1 MTFPKV
7 CVARDGFTAS
17 FGKVIFTAAST
28 NTYSLLY
35 ITAPPESLDT
45 TKPKRHIPI
54 PIHQHSNPMHLY
66 IAEKPSLG
74 RAIAAALPGPHQK
87 GQGWIRCGQGEDAA
101 TVSWCIGH
109 LLEPAEPALYNPAWK
124 KWRQEDLP
132 LLPEKWQV
140 MPKDSVRQQ
149 LKVLES
155 LIRQARTIVHA
166 GDPDREGQLLVDEVL
181 RYFGAG
187 APVQRILINDLTPA
201 AVARAIQNPK
211 DNREFRRLSH
221 SALARQRADW
231 LYGINLTRFYTL
243 SYQQLGEQGVYS
255 VGRVQTPVLGLVV
268 ERDNTIEN
276 FQPRP
281 YYRIEARFRAQE
293 EESDQ
298 QGFSA
303 RWLPDEQYQDNLDE
317 ENRLL
322 SREVAAQIAESVKD
336 RPGTITESR
345 FRDRP
350 EAPPL
355 PLSLSA
361 LQIEAGRLFRMGAK
375 EVLDTAQN
383 LYERHQLITYPRS
396 DCRYLPEGHYSQREQ
411 VVRAIARVAPDLGEA
426 CQGADFSRRTA
437 AWNDKQVDAHH
448 AIIPTSRSSANGK
461 LTPAEGKVYNLI
473 SRYYLMQF
481 AADAVHREGRLTVR
495 VADHRF
501 RATETAVL
509 VPGWKALELKLRDN
523 RNEPEKSPLPRLAQ
537 GEPVIC
543 EDSGVT
549 ERKTQPPQHFTDATL
564 LSAMTNIARFVTDAE
579 LRKTLRETD
588 GLGTE
593 ATRASIIETLFKRD
607 YLYRDSRHIRATDK
621 GKRLI
626 DALPDS
632 VSKPDRTA
640 VWEATLETIR
650 RGEGDPRQF
659 LATLKQEIRALMD
672 RPVNQPDDAG
682 CPDQP
687 AGAGIPHC
695 PKCRAPMRERDGKFG
710 RFHACTRYPQCRGT
724 RPLDETRP
732 DDGTSQ
738 KPVPCPHCFSPLV
751 RRQGKKGW
759 FWGCSNF
766 PACRQTV
773 DDDNGRPALRLRKAT

>member
-1 MTFPKV
+1 M
-7 CVARDGFTAS
+7 
-17 FGKVIFTAAST
+17 
-28 NTYSLLY
+28 L
-35 ITAPPESLDT
+35 
-45 TKPKRHIPI
+45 
-54 PIHQHSNPMHLY
+54 LY

-87 GQGWIRCGQGEDAA
+87 GQGWIRCGSGDTAA

-109 LLEPAEPALYNPAWK
+109 LLEPAEPARYNPAWK

-132 LLPEKWQV
+132 MFPEKWEV

-155 LIRQARTIVHA
+155 LIRQASTIVHA

-181 RYFGAG
+181 RYFGANV
-187 APVQRILINDLTPA
+187 PVQRILINDLNPS
-201 AVARAIQNPK
+201 AVAKAVQAPR

-243 SYQQLGEQGVYS
+243 SYQQQGEQGVYS

-268 ERDNTIEN
+268 ERDNTIEH
-276 FQPRP
+276 FEPKP
-281 YYRIEARFRAQE
+281 YFRIEASFTAQE
-293 EESDQ
+293 EDADQ
-298 QGFSA
+298 RPFTA
-303 RWLPDEQYQDNLDE
+303 RWVPDEQFQEHLDE

-322 SREVAAQIAESVKD
+322 DRGVAEQITADVEG
-336 RPGTITESR
+336 RPGTVTEAR

-350 EAPPL
+350 EPPPL

-396 DCRYLPEGHYSQREQ
+396 DCRYLPEGHFAQREQ
-411 VVRAIARVAPDLGEA
+411 VVRAIGRVAPDLAEA
-426 CQGADFSRRTA
+426 CDRSDLERRTA
-437 AWNDKQVDAHH
+437 AWNDQQVDAHH
-448 AIIPTSRSSANGK
+448 AIIPTSRPSAKGQ
-461 LTPAEGKVYNLI
+461 LSPAEANIYGLI

-495 VADHRF
+495 VAHHQF

-509 VPGWKALELKLRDN
+509 EPGWKTLELKKRES
-523 RNEPEKSPLPRLAQ
+523 RNEPQKAPLPRLDK
-537 GEPVIC
+537 GEPVFCGETRIA
-543 EDSGVT
+543 

-564 LSAMTNIARFVTDAE
+564 LSAMTNIARFVTDPE

-593 ATRASIIETLFKRD
+593 ATRAAIIDTLFKRD
-607 YLYRDSRHIRATDK
+607 YLFRDSRHIRATEK
-621 GKRLI
+621 GKALI
-626 DALPDS
+626 GALPES

-650 RGEGDPRQF
+650 RGEGDPRAF
-659 LATLKQEIRALMD
+659 LDTLKQEVRGFIQR
-672 RPVNQPDDAG
+672 
-682 CPDQP
+682 P
-687 AGAGIPHC
+687 AGERPAPTADSSNADQVHC
-695 PKCRAPMRERDGKFG
+695 PKCRAPMTERDGKFG
-710 RFHACTRYPQCRGT
+710 RFFACTRYPSCRGT
-724 RPLDETRP
+724 RPLEDDAPR
-732 DDGTSQ
+732 DGTGE
-738 KPVPCPHCFSPLV
+738 KPIPCPHCFSPLV
-751 RRQGKKGW
+751 RRKGKKGW

-766 PACRQTV
+766 PACRQTLN
-773 DDDNGRPALRLRKAT
+773 DDDGKPALRLRKTT

>member
-1 MTFPKV
+1 M
-7 CVARDGFTAS
+7 
-17 FGKVIFTAAST
+17 
-28 NTYSLLY
+28 L
-35 ITAPPESLDT
+35 
-45 TKPKRHIPI
+45 
-54 PIHQHSNPMHLY
+54 LY

-87 GQGWIRCGQGEDAA
+87 GQGWIRCGSGDTAA

-109 LLEPAEPALYNPAWK
+109 LLEPAEPARYNPAWK

-132 LLPEKWQV
+132 MFPEKWEV

-155 LIRQARTIVHA
+155 LIRQASTIVHA

-181 RYFGAG
+181 RYFGANV
-187 APVQRILINDLTPA
+187 PVQRILINDLNPS
-201 AVARAIQNPK
+201 AVAKAVQAPR

-243 SYQQLGEQGVYS
+243 SYQQQGEQGVYS

-268 ERDNTIEN
+268 ERDNTIEH
-276 FQPRP
+276 FEPKP
-281 YYRIEARFRAQE
+281 YFRIEASFTAQE
-293 EESDQ
+293 EDADQ
-298 QGFSA
+298 RPFTA
-303 RWLPDEQYQDNLDE
+303 RWVPDEQFQEHLDE

-322 SREVAAQIAESVKD
+322 DRGFAEQITADVEG
-336 RPGTITESR
+336 RPGTVTEAR

-350 EAPPL
+350 EPPPL

-396 DCRYLPEGHYSQREQ
+396 DCRYLPEGHFAQREQ
-411 VVRAIARVAPDLGEA
+411 VVRAIGRVAPDLAEA
-426 CQGADFSRRTA
+426 CDCSDLERRTA
-437 AWNDKQVDAHH
+437 AWNDQQVDAHH
-448 AIIPTSRSSANGK
+448 AIIPTSRPSAKGQ
-461 LTPAEGKVYNLI
+461 LSPAEANIYGLI

-495 VADHRF
+495 VAHHQF

-509 VPGWKALELKLRDN
+509 EPGWKTLELKKRES
-523 RNEPEKSPLPRLAQ
+523 RNEPQKAPLPRLDK
-537 GEPVIC
+537 GEPVFCGETRIA
-543 EDSGVT
+543 

-564 LSAMTNIARFVTDAE
+564 LSAMTNIARFVTDPE

-593 ATRASIIETLFKRD
+593 ATRAAIIDTLFKRD
-607 YLYRDSRHIRATDK
+607 YLFRDSRHIRATEK
-621 GKRLI
+621 GKALI
-626 DALPDS
+626 GALPES

-650 RGEGDPRQF
+650 RGEGDPRAF
-659 LATLKQEIRALMD
+659 LDTLKQEVRGFIQR
-672 RPVNQPDDAG
+672 
-682 CPDQP
+682 P
-687 AGAGIPHC
+687 AGERPGPTADSSNAEQVHC
-695 PKCRAPMRERDGKFG
+695 PKCRAPMTERDGKFG
-710 RFHACTRYPQCRGT
+710 RFFACTRYPSCRGT
-724 RPLDETRP
+724 RPLEDDAPR
-732 DDGTSQ
+732 DGTGE
-738 KPVPCPHCFSPLV
+738 KPIPCPHCFSPLV
-751 RRQGKKGW
+751 RRKGKKGW

-766 PACRQTV
+766 PACRQTLN
-773 DDDNGRPALRLRKAT
+773 DDDGKPALRLRKTT

>member
-1 MTFPKV
+1 M
-7 CVARDGFTAS
+7 DGFTAS
-17 FGKVIFTAAST
+17 FGKAIFTAAST
-28 NTYSLLY
+28 NTLSLLH
-35 ITAPPESLDT
+35 IQDTPESLDT
-45 TKPKRHIPI
+45 IKPKRHIPI
-54 PIHQHSNPMHLY
+54 PIPKHPNPMHLY

-87 GQGWIRCGQGEDAA
+87 GQGWIRCGTGENAA

-109 LLEPAEPALYNPAWK
+109 LLEPAEPARYNPAWK

-132 LLPEKWQV
+132 MFPDKWEV
-140 MPKDSVRQQ
+140 MPKDSVQQQ

-155 LIRQARTIVHA
+155 LIRQAKTIIHA
-166 GDPDREGQLLVDEVL
+166 GDPDREGQLLVDEVI
-181 RYFGAG
+181 RYFGAS

-201 AVARAIQNPK
+201 AVARAIQSPR

-243 SYQQLGEQGVYS
+243 SYQRQGEQGVYS

-268 ERDNTIEN
+268 ERDNTIEH
-276 FQPRP
+276 FQPKP

-293 EESDQ
+293 EEADQ
-298 QGFSA
+298 QTFTA
-303 RWLPDEQYQDNLDE
+303 RWQPNEQFQDYLDE

-322 SREVAAQIAESVKD
+322 NREVAEQIADSVRN

-345 FRDRP
+345 FRDRS

-355 PLSLSA
+355 PFSLSA

-375 EVLDTAQN
+375 DVLDTAQN

-396 DCRYLPEGHYSQREQ
+396 DCRFLPEGHYSQREQ
-411 VVRAIARVAPDLGEA
+411 VIRAIARVAPDLEQA
-426 CQGADFSRRTA
+426 CNGADLGRRTS

-448 AIIPTSRSSANGK
+448 AIIPTSRPTPNGK
-461 LTPAEGKVYNLI
+461 LSDAEEKIYGLI

-481 AADAVHREGRLTVR
+481 APDAVHREGKLTVR
-495 VADHRF
+495 VSEHEF
-501 RATETAVL
+501 RATETAIL
-509 VPGWKALELKLRDN
+509 MPGWKTLELKLREA
-523 RNEPEKSPLPRLAQ
+523 RKEPEKAPLPRLEK
-537 GEPVIC
+537 GEPVFC
-543 EDSGVT
+543 DDSSLS

-564 LSAMTNIARFVTDAE
+564 LSAMTNIARFVTDTE

-593 ATRASIIETLFKRD
+593 ATRAAIIDTLFKRD

-621 GKRLI
+621 AKALI
-626 DALPDS
+626 SALPES

-640 VWEATLETIR
+640 VWEANLESIR
-650 RGEGDPRQF
+650 RGEGDPRKFLDTLKEEIRGF
-659 LATLKQEIRALMD
+659 LA
-672 RPVNQPDDAG
+672 RPQGRPTVDSESIGTTSPEAQ
-682 CPDQP
+682 
-687 AGAGIPHC
+687 PHC
-695 PKCRAPMRERDGKFG
+695 PKCRAPMLEREGKFG
-710 RFHACTRYPQCRGT
+710 RFFACTRYPDCRGT
-724 RPLDETRP
+724 RPLEEATP
-732 DDGTSQ
+732 QDGTGQ
-738 KPVPCPHCFSPLV
+738 KPIPCPHCFSPLV
-751 RRQGKKGW
+751 RRKGKKGW

-766 PACRQTV
+766 PGCRQTL
-773 DDDNGRPALRLRKAT
+773 DDDNGKPSVRLRKST

>member
-1 MTFPKV
+1 
-7 CVARDGFTAS
+7 
-17 FGKVIFTAAST
+17 
-28 NTYSLLY
+28 
-35 ITAPPESLDT
+35 
-45 TKPKRHIPI
+45 
-54 PIHQHSNPMHLY
+54 MHLY

-87 GQGWIRCGQGEDAA
+87 GQGWIRCGDGENAA

-109 LLEPAEPALYNPAWK
+109 LLEPAEPARYNPAWK

-132 LLPEKWQV
+132 MFPDQWQV

-155 LIRQARTIVHA
+155 LIRQAQTIVHA

-181 RYFGAG
+181 RYFGASV
-187 APVQRILINDLTPA
+187 PVQRILINDLTPA
-201 AVARAIQNPK
+201 AVARAIQSPR

-231 LYGINLTRFYTL
+231 LYGLNLTRFYTL
-243 SYQQLGEQGVYS
+243 SYQQQGEQGVYS

-268 ERDNTIEN
+268 ERDNAIEH
-276 FQPRP
+276 FQPKP
-281 YYRIEARFRAQE
+281 YFRIEGRFRAQE
-293 EESDQ
+293 EEADTQ
-298 QGFSA
+298 PFNA
-303 RWLPDEQYQDNLDE
+303 RWLPDEQFREHLDE

-322 SREVAAQIAESVKD
+322 SREIAKQVAESIKS

-411 VVRAIARVAPDLGEA
+411 VVSAIARVAPGLSDA
-426 CQGADFSRRTA
+426 CQAADFDRKTA

-448 AIIPTSRSSANGK
+448 AIIPTTRPSSSGK
-461 LTPAEGKVYNLI
+461 LTQAEENVYDLI

-481 AADAVHREGRLTVR
+481 AADAIHREGRLTVR
-495 VADHRF
+495 VADHQF

-509 VPGWKALELKLRDN
+509 VPGWKSLELKLREG
-523 RNEPEKSPLPRLAQ
+523 RSEPEKAPLPRLEK
-537 GEPVIC
+537 GEPVFC
-543 EDSGVT
+543 ENSHVS

-564 LSAMTNIARFVTDAE
+564 LSAMTNIARFVSDAE

-593 ATRASIIETLFKRD
+593 ATRAAIIETLFKRD

-621 GKRLI
+621 GKALI
-626 DALPDS
+626 GALPES

-640 VWEATLETIR
+640 MWEATLETIR

-659 LATLKQEIRALMD
+659 LDTLKQEIRELMD
-672 RPVNQPDDAG
+672 RPEGRPADLSSNPSTH
-682 CPDQP
+682 P
-687 AGAGIPHC
+687 AGPAESGSVHC

-724 RPLDETRP
+724 RPLEETRP
-732 DDGTSQ
+732 EDGTSQ

-773 DDDNGRPALRLRKAT
+773 DDDNGRPALRLRKTT